1 MYYND
6 LLYISLIARVQP
18 HPVPSLFPLVFIF
31 ETASSDKRFIF
42 FFKRFII
49 LRGDLRW
56 FEIPTHISFTA
67 IYQLYGFSI
76 KYVRE
81 VSKFL
86 LANGAQPFNQAI
98 NSLFSVYSIRRIHY
112 LLNYKQRAY
121 LFYLKLHNVFE
132 ILFLF
137 FMATLLKMYVYKIK
151 ISFIQLTN
159 VY

>member
-1 MYYND
+1 MTCCIFLLQLEYNPILF
-6 LLYISLIARVQP
+6 LLYFHLSLSLKLLQVIRG
-18 HPVPSLFPLVFIF
+18 SLF
-31 ETASSDKRFIF
+31 F